1 MYIIISKST
10 CSGTVLLIKFISP
23 LHSHCCHLMVK
34 SVLKLIGPPSW
45 NLSRFSCGMKWLGVL
60 PPIMWHEVA
69 GSITPPPLFDRMLVP
84 HIVISQHFIRLPRQF
99 AGNHLHSR
107 VERGIVRVKCL
118 VKEHNTLTQ
127 PVLDLRPL
135 HLVSSTLAIILLYLP
150 VSAVVV
156 FLTP

>member
-1 MYIIISKST
+1 MYKVSKST

-23 LHSHCCHLMVK
+23 LHSRCCHLMVK

-69 GSITPPPLFDRMLVP
+69 GSITPPPPLFDRMLVP
-84 HIVISQHFIRLPRQF
+84 HIVIFQHFLRLPRQF
-99 AGNHLHSR
+99 AGNHLHSW
-107 VERGIVRVKCL
+107 VERGI

-135 HLVSSTLAIILLYLP
+135 DLVSSTLAIILLYLP
-150 VSAVVV
+150 V
-156 FLTP
+156 